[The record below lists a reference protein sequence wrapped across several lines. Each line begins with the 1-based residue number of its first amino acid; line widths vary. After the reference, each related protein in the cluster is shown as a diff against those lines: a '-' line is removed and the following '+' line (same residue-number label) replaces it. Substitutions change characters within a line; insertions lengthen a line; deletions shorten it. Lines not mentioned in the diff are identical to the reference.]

1 MIEVLLRPGDS
12 GDLVNQVIT
21 SLNRIGLLHSTPE
34 NYDNSVADA
43 VALFQQQR
51 GLTST
56 GNVNNQTFQALEEAR
71 WKLGDRSLK
80 VDSPMMRGDDVATL
94 QSRLI
99 EMGFNPGRV
108 DGIYGNVT
116 ENAVKEFQKSVGVKV
131 DGICGPGTV
140 ISLMRLMRT
149 VTGGAPTQLR
159 DQAVREKR
167 GPALADKVIVL
178 DPSSRSDIAE
188 IVYDIAQKIEGRLIA
203 LGVSVFLSRS
213 ATSTPSE
220 AERIAMA
227 NSTEADLVISLSI
240 DKYKNEKAEGI
251 STYFYGSELH
261 GIHSI
266 VGERFA
272 TIVQRELVARTDL
285 LNART
290 HAKTWD
296 LLRLTKAPAVRLE
309 LGYITNRKDASRLAD
324 NHFRDVIA
332 EGLVV
337 AIQRLYLSAEE
348 DAKTGTLRI
357 EDLRRAGIRR

>member
-1 MIEVLLRPGDS
+1 MIKPGNR
-12 GDLVNQVIT
+12 GDVVTAVTNTLHR
-21 SLNRIGLLHSTPE
+21 LGLIASPTDTFTE
-34 NYDNSVADA
+34 DVASA
-43 VALFQQQR
+43 VRAFQQER
-51 GLTST
+51 GLRVT
-56 GNVNNQTFQALEEAR
+56 GEIDLGTHAAIEEAR

-213 ATSTPSE
+213 ATSKPSE

>member
-1 MIEVLLRPGDS
+1 MIKPGDR
-12 GDLVNQVIT
+12 GDVVTAVTNTLHR
-21 SLNRIGLLHSTPE
+21 LGLIAAPTDTFTE
-34 NYDNSVADA
+34 EVASA
-43 VALFQQQR
+43 VSAFQQER
-51 GLTST
+51 GLRVT
-56 GNVNNQTFQALEEAR
+56 GEIDLGTHAAIEEAR
-71 WKLGDRSLK
+71 WKLGDRSLV
-80 VDSPMMRGDDVATL
+80 VDSPLMRGDDVATL

-99 EMGFNPGRV
+99 DMGFNPGRV
-108 DGIYGNVT
+108 VGIYGLIT
-116 ENAVKEFQKSVGVKV
+116 EKAVKEFQKSVGVTI

-140 ISLMRLMRT
+140 MSLMRLMRT

-178 DPSSRSDIAE
+178 DPSSRADIAE

-203 LGVSVFLSRS
+203 LGVTVFLSRS
-213 ATSTPSE
+213 ATAKPNES
-220 AERIAMA
+220 ERITLS
-227 NSTEADLVISLSI
+227 NSTDADLVISLSI
-240 DKYKNEKAEGI
+240 DKYKNVSAEGL

-296 LLRLTKAPAVRLE
+296 LLRLTKAPTVLLE
-309 LGYITNRKDASRLAD
+309 LGYITNPKDASRLAD
-324 NHFRDVIA
+324 SHFRDVIA

>member
-1 MIEVLLRPGDS
+1 MIKPGDR
-12 GDLVNQVIT
+12 GDVVTAVTNTLHR
-21 SLNRIGLLHSTPE
+21 LGLIAAPTDLFSE
-34 NYDNSVADA
+34 EVAGA
-43 VALFQQQR
+43 VRAFQQER
-51 GLTST
+51 GLRVT
-56 GNVNNQTFQALEEAR
+56 GEIDVGTHAAIEEAR

-80 VDSPMMRGDDVATL
+80 VDSPLMRGDDVAAL

-99 EMGFNPGRV
+99 DMGFNPGRV
-108 DGIYGNVT
+108 DGIFGPTT
-116 ENAVKEFQKSVGVKV
+116 ESAVKEFQKSVGVKI

-140 ISLMRLMRT
+140 MSLMRLMRT

-159 DQAVREKR
+159 DQAIREKR

-178 DPSSRSDIAE
+178 DPSSRGDIAE

-213 ATSTPSE
+213 SQSTPSE
-220 AERIAMA
+220 AERIALA
-227 NSTEADLVISLSI
+227 NSTDADLVISLSV
-240 DKYKNEKAEGI
+240 DKYPNDKAEGI
-251 STYFYGSELH
+251 STFFYGSELH

-309 LGYITNRKDASRLAD
+309 LGYITYRKDASRLAD
-324 NHFRDVIA
+324 SHFRDVIA
-332 EGLVV
+332 EGIVV

>member
-1 MIEVLLRPGDS
+1 MIKPGDR
-12 GDLVNQVIT
+12 GDVVTAVTNTLHR
-21 SLNRIGLLHSTPE
+21 LGLIASPTDTFTE
-34 NYDNSVADA
+34 EVASA
-43 VALFQQQR
+43 VRAFQQER
-51 GLTST
+51 GLRVT
-56 GNVNNQTFQALEEAR
+56 GEIDLGTHAAIEEAR
-71 WKLGDRSLK
+71 WKLGDRSLL

-99 EMGFNPGRV
+99 DMGFNPGRV
-108 DGIYGNVT
+108 DGIYGLTT

-220 AERIAMA
+220 TERIAMA

>member
-1 MIEVLLRPGDS
+1 MIKPGDR
-12 GDLVNQVIT
+12 GDVVTAVTNTLHR
-21 SLNRIGLLHSTPE
+21 LGLIASPTDTFTE
-34 NYDNSVADA
+34 EVASA
-43 VALFQQQR
+43 VRAFQQER
-51 GLTST
+51 GLRVT
-56 GNVNNQTFQALEEAR
+56 GEIDVGTHAAIEEAR

-80 VDSPMMRGDDVATL
+80 VDSPLMRGDDVAAL

-99 EMGFNPGRV
+99 DMGFNPGRV
-108 DGIYGNVT
+108 DGIFGPTT
-116 ENAVKEFQKSVGVKV
+116 ESAVKEFQKSVGVKI

-140 ISLMRLMRT
+140 MSLMRLMRN

-178 DPSSRSDIAE
+178 DPSSRDDIAD

-213 ATSTPSE
+213 SQSTPSE
-220 AERIAMA
+220 SERIALA
-227 NSTEADLVISLSI
+227 NSTDADLVISLSV
-240 DKYKNEKAEGI
+240 DKYPNDKAEGI

-290 HAKTWD
+290 HSKTWD
-296 LLRLTKAPAVRLE
+296 LLRLTKAPTVRLE
-309 LGYITNRKDASRLAD
+309 LGYATNRKDASRLAD
-324 NHFRDVIA
+324 SHFRDVIA
-332 EGLVV
+332 EGVVV

-357 EDLRRAGIRR
+357 EDLKRAGIRR

>member
-1 MIEVLLRPGDS
+1 MIKPGDR
-12 GDLVNQVIT
+12 GDVVTAVTNTLHR
-21 SLNRIGLLHSTPE
+21 LGLIAAPTDTFTE
-34 NYDNSVADA
+34 EVASA
-43 VALFQQQR
+43 VSAFQQER
-51 GLTST
+51 GLRVT
-56 GNVNNQTFQALEEAR
+56 GEIDLGTHAAIEEAR
-71 WKLGDRSLK
+71 WKLGDRSLV
-80 VDSPMMRGDDVATL
+80 VDSPLMRGDDVATL

-99 EMGFNPGRV
+99 DMGFNPGRV
-108 DGIYGNVT
+108 DGIYGLIT
-116 ENAVKEFQKSVGVKV
+116 EKAVKEFQKSVGVTI

-140 ISLMRLMRT
+140 MSLMRLMRT

-178 DPSSRSDIAE
+178 DPSSRADIAE

-203 LGVSVFLSRS
+203 LGVTVFLSRS
-213 ATSTPSE
+213 ATAKPNES
-220 AERIAMA
+220 ERITLS
-227 NSTEADLVISLSI
+227 NSTDADLVISLSI
-240 DKYKNEKAEGI
+240 DKYKNVSAEGL

-296 LLRLTKAPAVRLE
+296 LLRLTKAPTVLLE
-309 LGYITNRKDASRLAD
+309 LGYITNPKDASRLAD
-324 NHFRDVIA
+324 SHFRDVIA

>member
-1 MIEVLLRPGDS
+1 MIKPGDR
-12 GDLVNQVIT
+12 GDVVTAVTNTLHR
-21 SLNRIGLLHSTPE
+21 LGLIAAPTDTFTE
-34 NYDNSVADA
+34 EVASA
-43 VALFQQQR
+43 VRAFQQER
-51 GLTST
+51 GLRVT
-56 GNVNNQTFQALEEAR
+56 GEIDLGTHAAIEEAR
-71 WKLGDRSLK
+71 WKLGDRSLV
-80 VDSPMMRGDDVATL
+80 VDSPLMRGDDVATL

-99 EMGFNPGRV
+99 DMGFNPGRV
-108 DGIYGNVT
+108 DGIYGLIT
-116 ENAVKEFQKSVGVKV
+116 EKAVKEFQKSVGVTI

-140 ISLMRLMRT
+140 MSLMRLMRT

-178 DPSSRSDIAE
+178 DPSSRADIAE

-203 LGVSVFLSRS
+203 LGVTVFLSRS
-213 ATSTPSE
+213 ATAKPNES
-220 AERIAMA
+220 ERITLS
-227 NSTEADLVISLSI
+227 NSTDADLVISLSI
-240 DKYKNEKAEGI
+240 DKYKNVSAEGL

-296 LLRLTKAPAVRLE
+296 LLRLTKAPTVLLE
-309 LGYITNRKDASRLAD
+309 LGYNTNPKDASRLAD
-324 NHFRDVIA
+324 SHFRDVIA

>member
-1 MIEVLLRPGDS
+1 MIKPGDR
-12 GDLVNQVIT
+12 GDVVTTVTNTLHR
-21 SLNRIGLLHSTPE
+21 LGLIAAPT
-34 NYDNSVADA
+34 DIFTDDVAHA
-43 VALFQQQR
+43 VRAFQQER
-51 GLTST
+51 GLRVSGEIDIGTH
-56 GNVNNQTFQALEEAR
+56 AAIEEAR

-80 VDSPMMRGDDVATL
+80 VDSPLMRGDDVATL

-99 EMGFNPGRV
+99 DMGFNPGRV
-108 DGIYGNVT
+108 DGIYGSAT
-116 ENAVKEFQKSVGVKV
+116 EGAVKEFQKSVGVKN

-140 ISLMRLMRT
+140 MSLMRLMRT
-149 VTGGAPTQLR
+149 VSGGAPTQLR

-178 DPSSRSDIAE
+178 DPSSRGDIAE

-213 ATSTPSE
+213 AQSTPSE
-220 AERIAMA
+220 SERITLA
-227 NSTEADLVISLSI
+227 NSTDADLVISLSV
-240 DKYKNEKAEGI
+240 DKYPNDKAEGI

-290 HAKTWD
+290 HSKTWD
-296 LLRLTKAPAVRLE
+296 LLRLTKAPTVRIE
-309 LGYITNRKDASRLAD
+309 MGYATNPKDASRLAD
-324 NHFRDVIA
+324 SHFRDVIA
-332 EGLVV
+332 EGVVV